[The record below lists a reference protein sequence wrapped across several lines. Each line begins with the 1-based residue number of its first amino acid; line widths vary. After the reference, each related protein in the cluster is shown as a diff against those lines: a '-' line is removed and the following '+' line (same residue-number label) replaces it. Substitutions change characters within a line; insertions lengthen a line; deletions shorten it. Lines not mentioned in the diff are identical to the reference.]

1 MTTEKL
7 FFLMWLISLFGGL
20 IASFL
25 LYVNNIIS
33 GRIITIL
40 YVVCILDCIYGLYK
54 FQPASSVVT
63 IKATCEVTK

>member
-7 FFLMWLISLFGGL
+7 FFLMWLISFFGAL

-33 GRIITIL
+33 GRIVTIL
-40 YVVCILDCIYGLYK
+40 YVVCILGGIYGAYE
-54 FQPASSVVT
+54 FQPASQVVT